1 MKTVKRWNISLINS
15 QTFKNFSSSVCI
27 PKGSLKWWWGWVLQ
41 HDHQNQT
48 ISLSFGFYWI
58 QQIVYKFTNIV
69 VEVSF
74 ATWSSKQNDKFWVLQ
89 NTTYHLHQIHQ
100 NCGKEFSRCD
110 YQNETL
116 SFGFFRIRHIICTK
130 FTKIIVS
137 SCNVTIKT
145 KTFKFWVLKQ
155 S

>member
-1 MKTVKRWNISLINS
+1 MGSTEYNKSSTNS
-15 QTFKNFSSSVCI
+15 
-27 PKGSLKWWWGWVLQ
+27 PKFWWGWVLQ
-41 HDHQNQT
+41 HDRQNKT
-48 ISLSFGFYWI
+48 MGSAEYNISFVQNSPNS
-58 QQIVYKFTNIV
+58 V
-69 VEVSF
+69 F
-74 ATWSSKQNDKFWVLQ
+74 ATWLSTPNDKFWVLQ

-100 NCGKEFSRCD
+100 NCGKEFSQRD
-110 YQNETL
+110 YQNETI
-116 SFGFFRIRHIICTK
+116 SFGFFRIWHIICTK